1 MTYKNEFNESSLYLI
16 NRLNKEPEIFFNQ
29 GLSYDLLQEYF
40 NGLPIY
46 TLEDLLAADNVIIQ
60 RVAVWLIAELGTKAI
75 EASGSLVELLDVD
88 DRYIQYNSLQAIMIF
103 SDAGKK
109 QIFQHIVLSLEKT
122 DYILRNLAM
131 RYISTST
138 ESQLKDAY
146 QYFLEKEHTYHRIG
160 LKILIDDN
168 SVEILSFPNSDDEN
182 ADELETMYS
191 AILLVRKKCLDR
203 IKSIIS
209 QKEISGQATRLFL
222 SENAGSI

>member
-88 DRYIQYNSLQAIMIF
+88 DRYIQYNSLQAIMIV